1 MKNYSLTLCL
11 EINNTSYIF
20 FVTQNDDKNNFK
32 IVYSLETPLI
42 GIENNRITDLEKIFD
57 VIKKNVYIAEQKL
70 NCTFKEVVLIL
81 DNFNPSFVNLTGY
94 KKLNGSQILRE
105 NITYILNTLK
115 SCVDETEL
123 KKTVLHIFNSKFSLD
138 NKKIKNLPIGLFGDF
153 YSHELS
159 FTLINTNDY
168 KNLKQIFDKS
178 NLKIKKILLKSFIL
192 GVYLSDD
199 NPDIDTF
206 FHIEIRENNSKII
219 FFENNSLKFS
229 QEFNFGSN
237 IIIKDISK
245 ITALEKNVVK
255 EILNNNDFNDSS
267 TNEEI
272 INKDIDDTILILNAD
287 ILEKKSKIRNF
298 FEKSKKLVCVAF
310 YPDEFRN
317 LSFIL
322 QNFLK
327 EKKLKISQES
337 ANLIIERSNGS
348 RDHLKNELKKI
359 EIYALNKKEIHLSE
373 IIKLTNL
380 GKNYNISE
388 LVESCLAKNHKK
400 ISKIINENN
409 FSNEDTIIIIR
420 TFLLKAKRLLNLS
433 RNLEVEKNLDD
444 VVSKYKP
451 PIFWKEKEVVK
462 LQLNLWSMSDLK
474 KLIYEVNN
482 TELLIK
488 KNINISLNVLLDF
501 IFKNSKLVSN

>member
-168 KNLKQIFDKS
+168 KNLNQIFDKS

-245 ITALEKNVVK
+245 ITALETNVVK

-272 INKDIDDTILILNAD
+272 INKEIFRDSSNR
-287 ILEKKSKIRNF
+287 KI
-298 FEKSKKLVCVAF
+298 K
-310 YPDEFRN
+310 
-317 LSFIL
+317 
-322 QNFLK
+322 
-327 EKKLKISQES
+327 
-337 ANLIIERSNGS
+337 
-348 RDHLKNELKKI
+348 KKI
-359 EIYALNKKEIHLSE
+359 IYE
-373 IIKLTNL
+373 IILARVEE
-380 GKNYNISE
+380 IS
-388 LVESCLAKNHKK
+388 N
-400 ISKIINENN
+400 
-409 FSNEDTIIIIR
+409 IIIFKNIN
-420 TFLLKAKRLLNLS
+420 LKHYLNSGKVMFFQL
-433 RNLEVEKNLDD
+433 ND
-444 VVSKYKP
+444 
-451 PIFWKEKEVVK
+451 K
-462 LQLNLWSMSDLK
+462 LQLKSLSEVYKNIFSINTNIDLK
-474 KLIYEVNN
+474 FLNELPDDIKLSKVN
-482 TELLIK
+482 
-488 KNINISLNVLLDF
+488 
-501 IFKNSKLVSN
+501 KLVHYGWEKEAIPIAQSKKSLITRLFEAIFG